1 VGKSARANTGL
12 RLSVSASLYSEKW
25 FYQKLNYLHE
35 NPVRKGFVTKPE
47 DWKYSSAKNWLLD
60 DHS

>member
-1 VGKSARANTGL
+1 L